1 MADIQKQGDSFREDS
16 AEQFPAHRRPNVP
29 GVHGI
34 LHDKPKYPGVKQP
47 EIKGTDIVNWCYV
60 GNEWS
65 LAVIVN
71 LSDKS
76 ASALSI
82 VDKELMQ

>member
-1 MADIQKQGDSFREDS
+1 MWQLSRGHS
-16 AEQFPAHRRPNVP
+16 AEQFPENWRPNVP

-34 LHDKPKYPGVKQP
+34 LQDEPKYPGVKQP

-65 LAVIVN
+65 LALIVN

-76 ASALSI
+76 ASALST
-82 VDKELMQ
+82 V